1 MVHFLRVTAP
11 VNSPSL
17 AEFTNPAQ
25 LLPPSHHGGELV
37 YEIVDG
43 VDHELDVVLLGHAVL
58 AVPPQDDVHVGAE
71 DALRHL
77 HGDVP
82 RHVFVL
88 QPVDESHG
96 AGDGDWAVEHAVVLG
111 LAQKIHVELVV
122 TLLCVFGRYC
132 PLSLLLEF
140 FARLQNQGF

>member
-1 MVHFLRVTAP
+1 M
-11 VNSPSL
+11 
-17 AEFTNPAQ
+17 
-25 LLPPSHHGGELV
+25 
-37 YEIVDG
+37 
-43 VDHELDVVLLGHAVL
+43 L

-71 DALRHL
+71 DSLRHL

-96 AGDGDWAVEHAVVLG
+96 TGDGDWTVEHAVVFS
-111 LAQKIHVELVV
+111 LAQKVHVEFVV
-122 TLLCVFGRYC
+122 TLLGVFGRYR

-140 FARLQNQGF
+140 FTRLQNQGLM